1 MNMMV
6 YFVFFWIGIVAIL
19 SLILIEQATD
29 RQRDRMF
36 FRQLQNERRRMA
48 ERYGFRLRD

>member
-1 MNMMV
+1 MDLV
-6 YFVFFWIGIVAIL
+6 VFFVVFWIAIAAIL

-36 FRQLQNERRRMA
+36 LRQLQSERQRMA
-48 ERYGFRLRD
+48 QRYGFRLRD